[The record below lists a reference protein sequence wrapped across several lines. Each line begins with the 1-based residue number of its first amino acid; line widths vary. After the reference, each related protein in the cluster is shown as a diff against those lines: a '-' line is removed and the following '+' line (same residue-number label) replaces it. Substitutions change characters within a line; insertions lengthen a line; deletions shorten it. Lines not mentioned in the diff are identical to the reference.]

1 MTNYYSST
9 LLEIIWVRRGRDH
22 MVVGF
27 TTTYAIGAY
36 HSWCFEFDFRSGWGV
51 QHYQGRIQDSKLG
64 GALKKIALSR
74 GRREHFWGILCEKS
88 QFYAKK
94 SYFFQ
99 IKGGARRVR
108 PPPPWIRPW
117 LCDKVCQ
124 WLASGRWFSPGLPV
138 SSPNKTD
145 RHDITEILLKVALNT
160 VNQTYYK

>member
-108 PPPPWIRPW
+108 PPPPLDPPLIMR
-117 LCDKVCQ
+117 
-124 WLASGRWFSPGLPV
+124 
-138 SSPNKTD
+138 
-145 RHDITEILLKVALNT
+145 
-160 VNQTYYK
+160 